1 MAVLHFLVLTFSSS
15 YKYSRFFREVL
26 IVLVRISIPLHHSNA
41 LSIYILHLLYV
52 NYIIII
58 YVNLLSLYML
68 IKLLLV
74 YVNLLSLLLNVNL
87 LSLLLNVNLLLL
99 VYDFIFNIYE

>member
-1 MAVLHFLVLTFSSS
+1 
-15 YKYSRFFREVL
+15 
-26 IVLVRISIPLHHSNA
+26 
-41 LSIYILHLLYV
+41 
-52 NYIIII
+52 
-58 YVNLLSLYML
+58 ML

-99 VYDFIFNIYE
+99 VYVFIFNIYE